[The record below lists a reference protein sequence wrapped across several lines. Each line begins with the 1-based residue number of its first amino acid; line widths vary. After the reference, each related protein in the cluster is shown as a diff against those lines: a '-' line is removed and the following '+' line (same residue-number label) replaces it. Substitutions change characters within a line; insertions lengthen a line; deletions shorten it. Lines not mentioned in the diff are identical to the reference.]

1 MWDVFRAGRTDSMD
15 TRALGWELAPLWVK
29 LDSDAFQDLLA
40 CLFSTGRHLV
50 QREAPLKQV

>member
-1 MWDVFRAGRTDSMD
+1 MD